1 MSKMTDGILEPVTVI
16 EQETPDI
23 ELFWKNFALQNPT
36 ADVSH
41 IRKSVENDELDL
53 SVEAEIGWHYKVER
67 NAYGTSDFSIDLE
80 DLESFA
86 DDVLDGRSGLNLEVE
101 EELWRRNERE
111 YETGDPEISV
121 TSSLYR
127 FTLSMPDPRPFYVTN
142 QLPL

>member
-1 MSKMTDGILEPVTVI
+1 MTDGTPELVRVI

-53 SVEAEIGWHYKVER
+53 SVEAEIGWHYEVKR
-67 NAYGTSDFSIDLE
+67 NAYGTSEFSIDLE

-86 DDVLDGRSGLNLEVE
+86 DDVLDCWGGDLYQKVE
-101 EELWRRNERE
+101 DELWRRNERE
-111 YETGDPEISV
+111 HETGDPEISV

-127 FTLSMPDPRPFYVTN
+127 FTLSVPTPPSNERGAA
-142 QLPL
+142 

>member
-1 MSKMTDGILEPVTVI
+1 MTDGTPELVRVI
-16 EQETPDI
+16 EQGTPDI

-67 NAYGTSDFSIDLE
+67 NAYGTSEFSIDLE

-86 DDVLDGRSGLNLEVE
+86 DDYLEDWGRNSQVFYEKVE
-101 EELWRRNERE
+101 DHLWIRNERE

-127 FTLSMPDPRPFYVTN
+127 FTLSMPTPPSN
-142 QLPL
+142 EQEAA

>member
-1 MSKMTDGILEPVTVI
+1 MTDGTPELVRVI

-41 IRKSVENDELDL
+41 IRKSVENDELVL
-53 SVEAEIGWHYKVER
+53 YVEVEVGWHYEVTR
-67 NAYGTSDFSIDLE
+67 SAYGTSAFYIDLE

-86 DDVLDGRSGLNLEVE
+86 DSTLDGEDIYQEVE
-101 EELWRRNERE
+101 EELWHRNERE
-111 YETGDPEISV
+111 HETGDPEISV

-127 FTLSMPDPRPFYVTN
+127 FTLSVPTPPSNEREAA
-142 QLPL
+142 